1 MNPKNSL
8 KAVGALLLGLSVVMS
23 GVTLQAFA
31 AASQYTVSVSK
42 TPTAGG
48 NVASTDLNDD
58 SWSIDATA
66 NANYHFTKWAC
77 TGSQTPTSATT
88 ASTTIALSANTTCT
102 ATFTLNSDF
111 TVTAAKTPSAG
122 GTVTAVDNGS
132 NSWSITATAADT
144 YHFTSWACSA
154 SQTPLSP
161 LSASTKVTA
170 DADTTCT
177 ATFTEDSDYEVTVAT
192 PLATKGTVAR
202 VDNGSDSWSITATA
216 KTGYH
221 FTSWA
226 CTGSDTPTSVVSAA
240 TDVTATADI
249 TCTATF
255 TANSLKTVTV
265 ASSSGIRGTVARVDN
280 GSDSWSITATPKAG
294 YKFTRWAC
302 TAAQNPKSATSATTT
317 VTATSATTCTA
328 TFSADST
335 YVVTVAA
342 SGGGTVSKIENGSNV
357 WEIFATADATK
368 QFTRWSCSASQ
379 TPASIVSPATTVTAT
394 AGTTCTAYFNAVSAN
409 TVAVVASPTVGGSVS
424 AIDDGVETWSIS
436 ATANSG
442 YRFSRWT
449 CNSGET
455 PDSLYASAT
464 TVTVTG
470 ASTCTATFTTVT
482 VVLELS
488 DSTDIS
494 GFAVGKS
501 LLSAAFKTDIR
512 DFVELTA
519 GDKYVCRGIVT
530 SETTLTP
537 AKALAKKR
545 AVAVCDYIS
554 SLQPSVTVRS
564 EFSVPNRLV
573 NTSVSRRVEIDAYT
587 PTS

>member
-8 KAVGALLLGLSVVMS
+8 KALGALLLGLSVVMS

-31 AASQYTVSVSK
+31 AASQYEVNVLR

-58 SWSIDATA
+58 SWSIVATA
-66 NANYHFTKWAC
+66 NAGYHFTRWTC
-77 TGSQTPTSATT
+77 SGTQTPASATT

-132 NSWSITATAADT
+132 NSWTITATPAAT
-144 YHFTSWACSA
+144 YHFTSWACDA
-154 SQTPLSP
+154 SQTPSSP

-170 DADTTCT
+170 AADATCT
-177 ATFTEDSDYEVTVAT
+177 ATFTLDSDYVVTVAT
-192 PLATKGTVAR
+192 PSTTKGTVSK
-202 VDNGSDSWSITATA
+202 VDNGSDSWTITATP

-226 CTGSDTPTSVVSAA
+226 CSGSDTPTSVVSAA
-240 TDVTATADI
+240 TQVTATADS

-265 ASSSGIRGTVARVDN
+265 AASLSARGTVARVDN
-280 GSDSWSITATPKAG
+280 GSDSWTITATPKTG
-294 YKFTRWAC
+294 FKFTRWAC
-302 TAAQNPKSATSATTT
+302 TASQKPTSATSATTT
-317 VTATSATTCTA
+317 VTATAATTCTA

-357 WEIFATADATK
+357 WEIFANADTGK
-368 QFTRWSCSASQ
+368 QFTSWSCTASQ
-379 TPASIVSPATTVTAT
+379 TPTSIVSPATTVTAT
-394 AGTTCTAYFNAVSAN
+394 AATTCTAYFNAVSAN
-409 TVAVVASPTVGGSVS
+409 TVSVVASPTVGGSVS

-455 PDSLYASAT
+455 PDSIYASAT

-470 ASTCTATFTTVT
+470 ASTCTATFTAVA
-482 VVLELS
+482 VVWELS
-488 DSTDIS
+488 DSADIT
-494 GFAVGKS
+494 GFAVGRS
-501 LLSAAFKTDIR
+501 LLSAALKADIL
-512 DFVELTA
+512 DFVESSA
-519 GDKYVCRGIVT
+519 GDKYICRGIVT
-530 SETTLTP
+530 SETTLAP
-537 AKALAKKR
+537 AKSLAKKR

-554 SLQPSVTVRS
+554 SLEPSVTVRS
-564 EFSVPNRLV
+564 EFSVPSRLV
-573 NTSVSRRVEIDAYT
+573 NTSVSRRVEIDAYSA
-587 PTS
+587 TS